1 MEIDPKMSAALGDF
15 KTQLEK
21 ISGTQIEAS
30 ADQLAFFSF
39 PVGSAFYE
47 ENSQIT
53 SRFVVLPGKF
63 CTTPRTLLDAT
74 GRTSTGA
81 DGKRVFR
88 LSDFIC
94 SSLNSF
100 SEPVFL
106 LATPK
111 TATPCYITLTH
122 QLIKDPNNPNSFNDV
137 EITAF
142 TWKPGGEADPNIAF
156 DWRCRVVSNPIIL

>member
-1 MEIDPKMSAALGDF
+1 MANDDKVSASLTEL

-21 ISGTQIEAS
+21 ISGKEIDAS
-30 ADQLAFFSF
+30 AEQLKLFSF

-47 ENSQIT
+47 ENSQVA
-53 SRFVVLPGKF
+53 SRRIIFPGKF
-63 CTTPRTLLDAT
+63 CTSPVTLLDAS
-74 GRTSTGA
+74 GHSSTGG

-88 LSDFIC
+88 LRDFIC
-94 SSLNSF
+94 SDLNSF

-111 TATPCYITLTH
+111 TTSACYITLTH
-122 QLIKDPNNPNSFNDV
+122 HLIQNPDNSTFNDV

-142 TWKPGGEADPNIAF
+142 TWKPNGEAAPNIAF